1 MAAPE
6 VNQGSE
12 PLERRQQHAGPGPR
26 WSALIATGAAE
37 LIAVESKFLDD
48 DFFIGI
54 FVAAVGCCGHVERFL
69 LLS

>member
-1 MAAPE
+1 
-6 VNQGSE
+6 
-12 PLERRQQHAGPGPR
+12 
-26 WSALIATGAAE
+26 LIATGAAE